1 MYLFWCNTCG
11 CKFETIYY
19 WCEIINCD
27 RCGSDDTELAIW
39 KLIDLIE
46 EDDNT
51 FGVVETET
59 HNIEVSISK
68 LLGVLEW
75 VNRNKHKST

>member
-1 MYLFWCNTCG
+1 MKIED
-11 CKFETIYY
+11 CKIGNPVGVYSKTHGVIT
-19 WCEIINCD
+19 
-27 RCGSDDTELAIW
+27 G

-46 EDDNT
+46 EDGENI

-68 LLGVLEW
+68 LLGVVE
-75 VNRNKHKST
+75 

>member
-1 MYLFWCNTCG
+1 MKIED
-11 CKFETIYY
+11 CKIGMSVGVYSKTHGVIT
-19 WCEIINCD
+19 
-27 RCGSDDTELAIW
+27 G

-46 EDDNT
+46 DNDNI

-68 LLGVLEW
+68 LLGVLE
-75 VNRNKHKST
+75 